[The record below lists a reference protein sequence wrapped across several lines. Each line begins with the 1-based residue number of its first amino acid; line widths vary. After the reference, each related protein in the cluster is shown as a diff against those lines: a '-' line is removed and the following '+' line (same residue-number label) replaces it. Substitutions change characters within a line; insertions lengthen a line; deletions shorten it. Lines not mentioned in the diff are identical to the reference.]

1 MATPQGFNTIEVWAD
16 PCSLATTEGLV
27 IYFLFLGLLRCFS
40 SPGSLRRPY
49 VFRPGYQRMTT
60 GGFPHSDIPGS
71 MDVWLLPGAFRSLQ
85 RPSSAPSAKAS
96 TVRPL
101 QLGIDAR
108 ARYGVSK
115 VLARERCR
123 SLQASDSGAKKTAGR
138 DFSAGGA
145 LGVSLESGRPK
156 RVPR

>member
-1 MATPQGFNTIEVWAD
+1 VATPPGFNTTEVWAD
-16 PCSLATTEGLV
+16 PVSLAATQGLT
-27 IYFLFLGLLRCFS
+27 ICFLLLGLLRCFN
-40 SPGSLRRPY
+40 SPGSLHRPY
-49 VFRPGYQRMTT
+49 VFRPGYQRITT

-96 TVRPL
+96 TVRPS

-115 VLARERCR
+115 VLQERGHAPYR
-123 SLQASDSGAKKTAGR
+123 LSIPGQKKSPVEMSQPAGR
-138 DFSAGGA
+138 WWRSARRA
-145 LGVSLESGRPK
+145 WA
-156 RVPR
+156 